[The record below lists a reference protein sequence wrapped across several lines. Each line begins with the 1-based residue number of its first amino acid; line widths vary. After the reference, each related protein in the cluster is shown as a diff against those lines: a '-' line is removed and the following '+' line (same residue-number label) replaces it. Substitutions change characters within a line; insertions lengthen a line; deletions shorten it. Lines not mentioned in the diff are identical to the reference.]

1 MYINEHKIN
10 RIVEKNLHKLIKED
24 FHAGS
29 NSNTNDDE
37 FNQQYIDKNRKNRP
51 DSWGTQTGKFLLKG
65 GAIAAGAGILGSMTG
80 LGGPVGVLAALGI
93 GKLGLKL
100 GKNLIALNRVKKLEF
115 PRTAAN
121 AMEYAKFAA
130 AERME
135 AQELCKKLQQSLQ
148 NAISA
153 YNKAYSQD
161 LDTQNTKFFGDMEA
175 KFQDRGKEDSVLVD
189 WDRDFSNVNAGQN
202 ESRVYENS
210 AKDLN
215 QSTQIVPATNFLAQF
230 KGMGVSEAMT
240 RVIFPLRKKYT
251 EAYGLWMQ
259 WTRYI
264 NVLVHAYG
272 QEGLTWDAVINS
284 NNMSNT
290 ESMVKTFMRDK
301 LGIKTGRDVNSYTGK
316 NKASKLTVRV
326 KSTSYMMG
334 KVAYTLLKDD
344 SSPKYYAIPQFT
356 RIGSVILTKEMP
368 LNLNIRPSMIKKEIP
383 TQDGKT
389 VYLLT
394 QQAQGYVR
402 PIMNGGKAQE
412 F

>member
-10 RIVEKNLHKLIKED
+10 RIVEKHLHKLIKED
-24 FHAGS
+24 VYAGS
-29 NSNTNDDE
+29 NSSTNDDE

-51 DSWGTQTGKFLLKG
+51 ESWGTQAGKFLMKG
-65 GAIAAGAGILGSMTG
+65 GAIAAGAGILGKMTG
-80 LGGPVGVLAALGI
+80 MRGAAGILAALGI

-100 GKNLIALNRVKKLEF
+100 GKNLIALKRVKNLEF

-153 YNKAYSQD
+153 YNKQYKQD
-161 LDTQNTKFFGDMEA
+161 LDTQNTKYFGDMEA
-175 KFQDRGKEDSVLVD
+175 TFQDRGKEDSVLVD

-202 ESRVYENS
+202 ESRIYENS

-215 QSTQIVPATNFLAQF
+215 QSTQIVPATDFLVQF
-230 KGMGVSEAMT
+230 KGMKKNEAMT
-240 RVIFPLRKKYT
+240 S
-251 EAYGLWMQ
+251 
-259 WTRYI
+259 I

-284 NNMSNT
+284 NNMSNA
-290 ESMVKTFMRDK
+290 ESMIKTFMRDK
-301 LGIKTGRDVNSYTGK
+301 LGIKTGGDVNSYTGK

-326 KSTSYMMG
+326 KSTNYMMG

-356 RIGSVILTKEMP
+356 RIGNVNLTKEMP

-394 QQAQGYVR
+394 QQAQGYVK
-402 PIMNGGKAQE
+402 PIMNNGQTQD

>member
-10 RIVEKNLHKLIKED
+10 RIVEKHLHKLIKED
-24 FHAGS
+24 FYAGS
-29 NSNTNDDE
+29 NSSTNDDE

-51 DSWGTQTGKFLLKG
+51 DSWGTQAGKFLMKG
-65 GAIAAGAGILGSMTG
+65 GAIAAGAGILGKMTG
-80 LGGPVGVLAALGI
+80 MGGAAGILAALGI

-100 GKNLIALNRVKKLEF
+100 GKNLIALKKVKNLEF

-135 AQELCKKLQQSLQ
+135 SQELCKKLQQSLQ

-153 YNKAYSQD
+153 YNKAYKQD
-161 LDTQNTKFFGDMEA
+161 LDTQNTEYFGDMEA
-175 KFQDRGKEDSVLVD
+175 TFQDRGKEDSVLVD

-215 QSTQIVPATNFLAQF
+215 QSTQIVPATDFLAQF
-230 KGMGVSEAMT
+230 KGMKENEAMT
-240 RVIFPLRKKYT
+240 SVIFPLRKKYT

-290 ESMVKTFMRDK
+290 ESMIKTFMRDK

-326 KSTSYMMG
+326 KSTNYTMG

-356 RIGSVILTKEMP
+356 QIGNINLTKEMP

-394 QQAQGYVR
+394 QQAQGYVK
-402 PIMNGGKAQE
+402 PIMNNGQAQD